1 MPHPLLFY
9 QNAWKHTTGE
19 GVDRRDIYIQMTIPN
34 EEIAYI
40 YENHISLWFEKKI
53 KGADLSPLMIALSRK
68 TVRGR
73 YMVKSN
79 RESGEGRQGRK
90 ITGQSLKS
98 RATGIFRFIVSVFT
112 GKNVWLW
119 QNKNLLNVSLQIS
132 IMV

>member
-1 MPHPLLFY
+1 M
-9 QNAWKHTTGE
+9 
-19 GVDRRDIYIQMTIPN
+19 RDIYIQMTIPN

-53 KGADLSPLMIALSRK
+53 KGADLSPLMIALEQKDCKGQVHGKIQPGKR
-68 TVRGR
+68 
-73 YMVKSN
+73 
-79 RESGEGRQGRK
+79 GRQGRK